1 MSVGRSVSFKK
12 KVCCVIYI
20 KLRLCHKAL
29 GIAIAKSG
37 MGFVYGGG
45 KNGIMGTVS
54 GTALEGGAKVTGQ
67 WNYKW
72 NVSCFFE

>member
-1 MSVGRSVSFKK
+1 MSVGRLVSFEKK
-12 KVCCVIYI
+12 CVVSFTSNYDF
-20 KLRLCHKAL
+20 RHKAL

-45 KNGIMGTVS
+45 KKGIMGTVS

-72 NVSCFFE
+72 NLSCFFE